1 MEIQSLKCLECMAPI
16 STDIEGKE
24 YIYCAHCGAKLI
36 FNRGNKREY
45 TININE
51 NVIRTTN
58 QNINQNIIN
67 RTVDETKVER
77 AKAVANIFNSIKTIV
92 LAAIIGFLLLL
103 IIWQVSIRI

>member
-1 MEIQSLKCLECMAPI
+1 MEIQSLKCPECMAPI

-51 NVIRTTN
+51 NVVQT
-58 QNINQNIIN
+58 INQNIISSTEN
-67 RTVDETKVER
+67 DTKIER
-77 AKAVANIFNSIKTIV
+77 AKTTAKIFNSIKTII
-92 LAAIIGFLLLL
+92 LAAIIGFVALALLAVLNSVL
-103 IIWQVSIRI
+103 